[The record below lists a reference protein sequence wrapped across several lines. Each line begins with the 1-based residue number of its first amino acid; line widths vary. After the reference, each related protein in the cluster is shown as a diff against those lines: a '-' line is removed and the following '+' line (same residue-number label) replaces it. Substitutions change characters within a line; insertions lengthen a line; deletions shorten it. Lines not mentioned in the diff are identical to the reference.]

1 MQTAQVSQREL
12 ANAIRFL
19 AIDAVNQAK
28 SAHPDFWHKYAGLTD
43 AVIGVARFDKSAP
56 AAQVY
61 ELLDVTASK
70 LIAAV

>member
-1 MQTAQVSQREL
+1 
-12 ANAIRFL
+12 
-19 AIDAVNQAK
+19 
-28 SAHPDFWHKYAGLTD
+28 
-43 AVIGVARFDKSAP
+43 VIGVARFDKSAP